1 MGRIKEERRAG
12 RFEPCVALRGL
23 RVSNT
28 RSFSF
33 CGKKKKKRKRQ
44 YVNRYVPISTERDE
58 LTLRC
63 FGSEVIH
70 DFGLPRLQTLP
81 PCFDEDICSA
91 GPAERLE

>member
-1 MGRIKEERRAG
+1 MEKR
-12 RFEPCVALRGL
+12 
-23 RVSNT
+23 
-28 RSFSF
+28 
-33 CGKKKKKRKRQ
+33 KKKEN
-44 YVNRYVPISTERDE
+44 VNINRYVPISTERDE

>member
-1 MGRIKEERRAG
+1 LWKEE
-12 RFEPCVALRGL
+12 
-23 RVSNT
+23 
-28 RSFSF
+28 
-33 CGKKKKKRKRQ
+33 KKEN
-44 YVNRYVPISTERDE
+44 VNISIGTWYVPISTERDE